1 MRAGPHRLRIRLRQ
15 RLDPRS
21 NGFATLLS
29 VLAVTTAFPLGL
41 FLGPERHGQ
50 AFVPSLVLSIGL
62 VVSRDV
68 SLRRGVAAWI
78 VPLDAL
84 ACFLVVGWTSAPLSE
99 FHFVVLAG
107 AWWAG
112 RLAAPRGATA
122 FAIAFL
128 IPYVLIVLP
137 DGWRRGYL
145 AEAVDDLV
153 TLAVISL
160 LIDWFMAIER
170 RAVGLSAALRSA
182 EGRLESPI
190 EVRRRLAL
198 AAGES
203 PVPVDSLVVAGQLG
217 LTGNQ
222 IELLGYLLL
231 GFGNAQ
237 IADAIGRSEATVR
250 YRLTSLYR
258 ALGVGGRRGAVD
270 RARELGIEAWVATAK
285 GRDD

>member
-1 MRAGPHRLRIRLRQ
+1 M
-15 RLDPRS
+15 
-21 NGFATLLS
+21 
-29 VLAVTTAFPLGL
+29 
-41 FLGPERHGQ
+41 
-50 AFVPSLVLSIGL
+50 
-62 VVSRDV
+62 
-68 SLRRGVAAWI
+68 
-78 VPLDAL
+78 
-84 ACFLVVGWTSAPLSE
+84 
-99 FHFVVLAG
+99 
-107 AWWAG
+107 
-112 RLAAPRGATA
+112 
-122 FAIAFL
+122 
-128 IPYVLIVLP
+128 
-137 DGWRRGYL
+137 
-145 AEAVDDLV
+145 
-153 TLAVISL
+153 ISL

-237 IADAIGRSEATVR
+237 IADAIRRSEATVR

-285 GRDD
+285 GRDP